1 MDQETIKTMAREL
14 ATLVNRLVN
23 IPFMKEDEE
32 QIVLELILLKALQ
45 LVMGKGISKLAN

>member
-1 MDQETIKTMAREL
+1 MDQETLKTMAREL

-32 QIVLELILLKALQ
+32 QVILELILLKALQ
-45 LVMGKGISKLAN
+45 LVLGKGLKKLTD